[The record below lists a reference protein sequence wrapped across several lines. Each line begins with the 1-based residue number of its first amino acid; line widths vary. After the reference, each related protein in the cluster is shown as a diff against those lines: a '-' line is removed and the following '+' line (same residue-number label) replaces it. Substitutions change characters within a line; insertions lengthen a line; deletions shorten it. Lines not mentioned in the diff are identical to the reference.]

1 MDCFFFMA
9 TLQLYRKEGV
19 NLSKSVLLSVL
30 NRDDKY
36 PKMFDISAPY
46 CCGAISLQCS
56 ETYTNQMLE
65 ELPNIT
71 FNIYTLQDDKYVL
84 YKSRALSIVVPNNVN
99 PISMALIDIPTSCI
113 LAITP
118 EFDDYAFCSHNAE
131 VNTSGG
137 EKWLTPTTEFPIE
150 ITWDNTNVVADTGG
164 GSAPVDTYTKEEID
178 LMMADKVSEEELT
191 VHFIAGSSIEIVDN
205 QDGTQTIN
213 VSGEVGSEDVVA
225 RAEIAAIKDGETL
238 DSFSDVETA
247 LTTKA
252 NMDNVYKLAL
262 SDADLLPANTDLD
275 NVKTVGCYYVLA
287 AATAPT
293 IRHRPTENTSAF
305 RVTVELAAGTI
316 HPRQIYQEYNSYD
329 KYIRTENSSG
339 VFDGWKKVE
348 CDLSTKQDTLTTAQL
363 AAVNSGIDSTDVA
376 QITTNKDNI
385 AAIQQTIG
393 NINQVLEEVL

>member
-1 MDCFFFMA
+1 MDCFF
-9 TLQLYRKEGV
+9 LWQPIQLYRKEGV
-19 NLSKSVLLSVL
+19 DLSKSVLLSAL

-46 CCGAISLQCS
+46 CCGAISLQCA

-84 YKSRALSIVVPNNVN
+84 YESRALSIVVPNNAN

-137 EKWLTPTTEFPIE
+137 EKWSTPTIEFPIQ
-150 ITWDNTNVVADTGG
+150 ITWDNTNIVADTGG
-164 GSAPVDTYTKEEID
+164 SAPADTYTKEEID
-178 LMMADKVSEEELT
+178 EMLADKVSEEELLT
-191 VHFIAGSSIEIVDN
+191 HFTAGSNIEIVDN
-205 QDGTQTIN
+205 LDGTQTIN
-213 VSGEVGSEDVVA
+213 VSGEVSSEDAVA

-247 LTTKA
+247 LATKA
-252 NMDNVYKLAL
+252 NVDNVYKLAL

-275 NVKTVGCYYVLA
+275 DVKTVGCYYVLA
-287 AATAPT
+287 VATVPT
-293 IRHRPTENTSAF
+293 ITHRPTEISSAF
-305 RVTVELAAGTI
+305 RVTVESAAGSMR
-316 HPRQIYQEYNSYD
+316 PRQIYQEFNSYD
-329 KYIRTENSSG
+329 RYIRYETSSG
-339 VFDGWKKVE
+339 TWADWKKVE

-385 AAIQQTIG
+385 SAIQQTIG
-393 NINQVLEEVL
+393 NINQVLEGVL

>member
-1 MDCFFFMA
+1 M
-9 TLQLYRKEGV
+9 
-19 NLSKSVLLSVL
+19 SKSVLLSVL

-46 CCGAISLQCS
+46 CCGTISLQCA

-84 YKSRALSIVVPNNVN
+84 YESRALSIVVPNSAN

-164 GSAPVDTYTKEEID
+164 GSGPVDTYTKEEID

-191 VHFIAGSSIEIVDN
+191 AHFIAGSNIEIVDN

-213 VSGEVGSEDVVA
+213 VSGEISSEDEVA

-238 DSFSDVETA
+238 DSFSDVETT

-252 NMDNVYKLAL
+252 NVDNVYELAL
-262 SDADLLPANTDLD
+262 SDDNLLPANTDLN

-287 AATAPT
+287 TATVST
-293 IRHRPTENTSAF
+293 ITHRPTESSSAF
-305 RVTVELAAGTI
+305 RITVELSDGTT
-316 HPRQIYQEYNSYD
+316 HPRQIYQEFDSYD
-329 KYIRTENSSG
+329 KYIRYETSSETWA
-339 VFDGWKKVE
+339 DWKKVE
-348 CDLSTKQDTLTTAQL
+348 CDLSTKQNTLTTEQL
-363 AAVNSGIDSTDVA
+363 AAINSGIDSTDVA
-376 QITTNKDNI
+376 QITTNADNI
-385 AAIQQTIG
+385 STIQQTIG